1 MTLSPTRDDTDHG
14 GGPVSDTAVAEL
26 PVAELSVADLTQ
38 MYRTMRLI
46 TVTGERAAAEVRAGR
61 LKSAFYPVR
70 GLEGVCAAL
79 GVALNQDDQLVSTYR
94 SLGDSLAKGS
104 SLRRIIA
111 EIYGKAD
118 GTSKGKGGAMHLHD
132 QEAGFITSTGVVG
145 AGLPIAVGLA
155 MAASIKKENRAVATT
170 FGDGSTSIGA
180 WHEAMNLAGV
190 WKLPVVFV
198 CQNNQWAEHT
208 PIAEYAAVTDLAK
221 RAEAYGMPTV
231 KVDGFDPV
239 ATAKVLRAAA
249 ARARDGGGPTFV
261 ECVTY
266 RLTGHSG
273 SSDYSYMPKDELE
286 AATLRDPAPVF
297 RRRLLDEQV
306 LDEAALAAIDE
317 EVAAAVD
324 DAFEFAENAPQPDAS
339 ERYTDVFADER
350 WVPSS

>member
-1 MTLSPTRDDTDHG
+1 MTTTADT
-14 GGPVSDTAVAEL
+14 S
-26 PVAELSVADLTQ
+26 SVHADLSTDDLRD

-70 GLEGVCAAL
+70 GLEGSCAAL
-79 GVALNQDDQLVSTYR
+79 GAAMWPEDKIVSTYR
-94 SLGDSLAKGS
+94 SLGDSLAKKS

-111 EIYGKAD
+111 EIYGKRD

-132 QEAGFITSTGVVG
+132 QDAGFITSTGVVG
-145 AGLPIAVGLA
+145 AGLPIAVGVGLA
-155 MAASIKKENRAVATT
+155 VQMRCEKRAVITT

-180 WHEAMNLAGV
+180 WHEAMNLAGL
-190 WKLPVVFV
+190 WRLPVVFV

-208 PIAEYAAVTDLAK
+208 PIAQYAAVTDLAA

-239 ATAKVLRAAA
+239 ETAKVLRAATD
-249 ARARDGGGPTFV
+249 RARGGGGPTFV
-261 ECVTY
+261 EVITY

-273 SSDYSYMPKDELE
+273 SSDYSYMPMDELA
-286 AATLRDPAPVF
+286 AATQRDPAPTF
-297 RRRLLDEQV
+297 RNWLLDNGI
-306 LDEAALAAIDE
+306 LDEAALVAIDD

-324 DAFEFAENAPQPDAS
+324 DAFTFAEQSPQPDPG

-350 WVPSS
+350 LVPKP